1 MDDKEKNIFLELSKV
16 KGKPSPIVAE
26 EGAGL
31 DDEGELLVDVY
42 ENPDEI
48 IVQAA
53 IAGVTDNDL
62 DINIT
67 NESVTIKG
75 ERKRSETIDLKD
87 YFYQECYWGKFGRSI
102 ILPEE
107 VDPEASTAAL
117 DKGGVLT
124 IKMPKLS
131 KRKSKKV
138 KIKTAK

>member
-16 KGKPSPIVAE
+16 KGKPSPIIAE
-26 EGAGL
+26 GGAVL
-31 DDEGELLVDVY
+31 NEEGELLVDVY
-42 ENPDEI
+42 ESPDEI

-107 VDPEASTAAL
+107 VDPETSTAVL